1 MNVKFYENNEQR
13 LLGITLKDARLPEN
27 NNMALHICQN
37 AAQIIS
43 NREELAQLLHTD
55 VTNFVCANQT
65 HSANFVQITEQQVG
79 NGALELST
87 AIPDTDGLYTYE
99 RNVVISSFTADC
111 VPVLFYNDQTN
122 LIGAIHSGWQ
132 GTIKEITRKMLQH
145 LKTHENCQPEDMQI
159 IIGPAISQEKFE
171 VDTDVY
177 EKFKALGYADDF
189 MYFNERTN
197 KYHIDNQQTVK
208 KQCESAGV
216 PSTNITIDPMCT
228 FNHED
233 GFSYRQDRGTGRHLS
248 FIMRK

>member
-111 VPVLFYNDQTN
+111 VPVLFY
-122 LIGAIHSGWQ
+122 
-132 GTIKEITRKMLQH
+132 K
-145 LKTHENCQPEDMQI
+145 
-159 IIGPAISQEKFE
+159 
-171 VDTDVY
+171 
-177 EKFKALGYADDF
+177 
-189 MYFNERTN
+189 
-197 KYHIDNQQTVK
+197 
-208 KQCESAGV
+208 
-216 PSTNITIDPMCT
+216 
-228 FNHED
+228 
-233 GFSYRQDRGTGRHLS
+233 
-248 FIMRK
+248 